1 MTYFTIVEKDNGFYE
16 CREEHHFHTAEKA
29 LEFFKR
35 DGNKFLDFCFADPKE
50 YTREEIDKM
59 TYNDFYKK
67 VKALTPNGTY
77 LYVIEPTT
85 IEFED

>member
-1 MTYFTIVEKDNGFYE
+1 
-16 CREEHHFHTAEKA
+16 
-29 LEFFKR
+29 
-35 DGNKFLDFCFADPKE
+35 
-50 YTREEIDKM
+50 M

-67 VKALTPNGTY
+67 VKAKTPKGTY